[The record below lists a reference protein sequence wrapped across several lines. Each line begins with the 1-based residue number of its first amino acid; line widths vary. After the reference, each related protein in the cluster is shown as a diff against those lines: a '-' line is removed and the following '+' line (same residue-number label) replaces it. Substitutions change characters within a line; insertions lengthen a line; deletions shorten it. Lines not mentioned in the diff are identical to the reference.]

1 MTKINSVVVTEYQKN
16 LKNYRRQHFSG
27 PITKVITVLP
37 KDELAE
43 MAESLVNITSFKRR
57 VSMDSETVGGP
68 IDVAVIS
75 KGDGFIWIKKKH
87 YFNPELNMKFFKNYF
102 NQ

>member
-37 KDELAE
+37 KDDWQRWPNHL
-43 MAESLVNITSFKRR
+43 LILHLLK
-57 VSMDSETVGGP
+57 GGYQ
-68 IDVAVIS
+68 
-75 KGDGFIWIKKKH
+75 WIVKLL
-87 YFNPELNMKFFKNYF
+87 EDR
-102 NQ
+102 